1 MTQDPRADLDHV
13 LWLGGSTCAG
23 KTSVAERLAATHGL
37 RVYHCDDAFEDHRR
51 RADPDRHPGFCRIM
65 DLTGPELWRRSV
77 EDQIADLLAFYADEH
92 EMILD
97 DLRTLPA
104 DGPLL
109 VEGTGLFPDRLAAL
123 GAGPCRSLFLISSGA
138 FRRRIYPQR
147 GAWVREMLNEAGGG
161 VTAEDPAETFAR
173 WMARDDA
180 LARLRAERAAALG
193 LPVVQ
198 VDGSRTIEETAA
210 LIGRHFG
217 LKPLG
222 LEP

>member
-23 KTSVAERLAATHGL
+23 KTSVARRLAAAHGL

-65 DLTGPELWRRSV
+65 DLTGPELWRRSA
-77 EDQIADLLAFYADEH
+77 EDQVADLLAFYADEH

-109 VEGTGLFPDRLAAL
+109 VEGTGLLPDRLAAL
-123 GAGPCRSLFLISSGA
+123 GAGRHRVLFLISTGP
-138 FRRRIYPQR
+138 FRRRLYPER
-147 GAWVREMLNEAGGG
+147 GSWVREMLDETG
-161 VTAEDPAETFAR
+161 DPAGTFAR
-173 WMARDDA
+173 WIARDDA

-217 LKPLG
+217 LEPFG